1 MDLAFERVSKVFGLA
16 ALSRAV
22 VCEKDF
28 DTICQTTEDYLGS
41 ALHGIRTFKVEAR
54 RADKTYPMT
63 SPELMRELGA
73 YLLGKHNYLK
83 VDVHNPQFKVIVE
96 IRDYGAYI
104 HGPKIQGE
112 GGLPVGTSG
121 RALNML
127 SGGIDSPVAAYR
139 MAKRGLGLDHIHFA
153 SPPYTSERA
162 KLKVKA
168 LAQLITPYTGSTNL
182 FVVPYTKPQEY
193 IRDNAP
199 DVLFTVLM
207 RRSMMRIANVITV
220 PACLGLAVLAV
231 PISRLLYATPAT
243 GPAICVLSISV
254 FLVGLQQITSGL
266 LQGMGHT
273 AVPLYNMAAA
283 AVVKII
289 LSWHLTAI
297 PWLGEVGAAWATNAD
312 LAVATA
318 LNLYF
323 ARKYIAY
330 RVQWGYIGKLF
341 LAGAAMAGTAWL
353 VHHALFVLFGN
364 AVATIAAIMVAALVY
379 LIGLVVFRALTA
391 EDIEKIPV
399 VGKKVSRRIHL

>member
-1 MDLAFERVSKVFGLA
+1 MGYQGEMSLKGLNRNQFEAAMMKILRYRLKTVGKFKVYCTQSTFYMEPEEEDVDMDLAFERVSKVFGLA

-28 DTICQTTEDYLGS
+28 DTICQTAEDYLGS

-139 MAKRGLGLDHIHFA
+139 MAKRGLALDHIHFA

-168 LAQLITPYTGSTNL
+168 LAQLITVYTGSANL

-207 RRSMMRIANVITV
+207 RRSMMRITKNNAAMLANEIEDRGLKAGYTPEQILKEQFPVISGSLTR
-220 PACLGLAVLAV
+220 AAF
-231 PISRLLYATPAT
+231 ISGDVGSATF
-243 GPAICVLSISV
+243 C
-254 FLVGLQQITSGL
+254 TSM
-266 LQGMGHT
+266 GMGLIHDVKPVKEIIDDMVKECEET
-273 AVPLYNMAAA
+273 LA
-283 AVVKII
+283 AVKA
-289 LSWHLTAI
+289 SYK
-297 PWLGEVGAAWATNAD
+297 E
-312 LAVATA
+312 
-318 LNLYF
+318 
-323 ARKYIAY
+323 
-330 RVQWGYIGKLF
+330 
-341 LAGAAMAGTAWL
+341 
-353 VHHALFVLFGN
+353 
-364 AVATIAAIMVAALVY
+364 
-379 LIGLVVFRALTA
+379 
-391 EDIEKIPV
+391 
-399 VGKKVSRRIHL
+399 

>member
-1 MDLAFERVSKVFGLA
+1 MKEIILAYQGEMTLKGLNRSKFEARLAKSIRYRLEDLGKFKVTQAQSTVFIEPLEDDLDMDEAFRRISKIFGIVKM
-16 ALSRAV
+16 SRAA
-22 VCEKDF
+22 CCSKDF
-28 DTICQTTEDYLGS
+28 DEICATAEAYLGET
-41 ALHGIRTFKVEAR
+41 LRGIRTFKVEAR

-104 HGPKIQGE
+104 HGPKVPGE

-139 MAKRGLGLDHIHFA
+139 MAKRGLALDHIHFA

-168 LAQLITPYTGSTNL
+168 LAQLTSIYTGSSNL

-207 RRSMMRIANVITV
+207 RRSMMRIANVIAKKQGCEALVTGESLAQVASQTV
-220 PACLGLAVLAV
+220 KALQCTDAAQDLPILRPLIGMDKTEIVETARHINTFETSILPYEDCCTIFTPPHPKIRPELEEILVAEAAMPGLAALEAEAAEQTERIRV
-231 PISRLLYATPAT
+231 R
-243 GPAICVLSISV
+243 
-254 FLVGLQQITSGL
+254 ITDQVEFEG
-266 LQGMGHT
+266 
-273 AVPLYNMAAA
+273 
-283 AVVKII
+283 
-289 LSWHLTAI
+289 
-297 PWLGEVGAAWATNAD
+297 
-312 LAVATA
+312 
-318 LNLYF
+318 
-323 ARKYIAY
+323 
-330 RVQWGYIGKLF
+330 
-341 LAGAAMAGTAWL
+341 
-353 VHHALFVLFGN
+353 
-364 AVATIAAIMVAALVY
+364 
-379 LIGLVVFRALTA
+379 
-391 EDIEKIPV
+391 
-399 VGKKVSRRIHL
+399 